1 MTLLLSNEE
10 IENLLTMPESL
21 AALEAAYKDIADGKA
36 IPGTRADNVGKVDH
50 DVGDVESLYQLKM
63 MGSVVESL
71 EVGAIRINSDVLTWP
86 TQSGTKRRVK
96 APLAP
101 NNRWTGL
108 VLLFSMT
115 TGEPLAIFP
124 DGIIQLTRVAATT
137 ALGIKHMA
145 RKNASSIGLIG
156 AGEQA
161 RSHVLA
167 TAAVRSIEEVKVYSP
182 TKSNRD
188 AFCQELH
195 GKTGITMTSVES
207 ARDAVE
213 KTDIVICAT
222 NALDTV
228 FFKDWV
234 EPGMHITSIQDK
246 GASEIEPG
254 AILAADVV
262 ALHERGNM
270 SHGYITKTKS
280 VDMPDQ
286 GEDLTEIPELDEIM
300 KSPTLAELVAGLAP
314 TRTNDDQVTC
324 FLNYRGLGVQFA
336 ALGYAVYSNAKK
348 KKVGN
353 ELPTDWFTENVCP

>member
-10 IENLLTMPESL
+10 IETLLTMPESL
-21 AALEAAYKDIADGKA
+21 AALEAAYKDIAEGKA

-50 DVGDVESLYQLKM
+50 DTGGVESLYQLKM

-86 TQSGTKRRVK
+86 TKSGTKRRVK

-101 NNRWTGL
+101 GDRWTGL

-137 ALGIKHMA
+137 ALGIKYMA
-145 RKNASSIGLIG
+145 RQNSKTVGLIG
-156 AGEQA
+156 SGEQA

-167 TAAVRSIEEVKVYSP
+167 TAAVRDIDEVRVYSP

-188 AFCQELH
+188 AFCQELQ
-195 GKTGITMTSVES
+195 GKTGIAMKS
-207 ARDAVE
+207 AATAQEAVQN
-213 KTDIVICAT
+213 TDIVICAT

-228 FFKDWV
+228 FFKEWV

-254 AILAADVV
+254 AISAADVV
-262 ALHERGNM
+262 AIHERGNM
-270 SHGYITKTKS
+270 SHGYITKTKN
-280 VDMPDQ
+280 VVMPDQ
-286 GEDLTEIPELDEIM
+286 GEDLTTLPELKEIVNG
-300 KSPTLAELVAGLAP
+300 STLAELIAGQAP
-314 TRTNDDQVTC
+314 TRTGDDQVTC
-324 FLNYRGLGVQFA
+324 FLNYRGLGMQFA
-336 ALGYAVYSNAKK
+336 ALGHAVYNNAKK
-348 KKVGN
+348 KGVGN

>member
-10 IENLLTMPESL
+10 IETLLTMPESL
-21 AALEAAYKDIADGKA
+21 AALEAAYKDIAAGKA
-36 IPGTRADNVGKVDH
+36 IPGTRVDNVGNVDH
-50 DVGDVESLYQLKM
+50 DTGGVESLYQLKM

-101 NNRWTGL
+101 NERWTGL
-108 VLLFSMT
+108 VLLFSMK

-145 RKNASSIGLIG
+145 RENSKTIGLIG

-161 RSHVLA
+161 RSHVIA
-167 TAAVRSIEEVKVYSP
+167 SAAVRGIEEVRVYSP

-188 AFCQELH
+188 AFCQELQ
-195 GKTGITMTSVES
+195 GKTGIAMTSVVS
-207 ARDAVE
+207 AREAVE

-262 ALHERGNM
+262 AVHERGNM

-280 VDMPDQ
+280 VNMPDQ
-286 GEDLTEIPELDEIM
+286 GEDLTMMPELDDVM
-300 KSPTLAELVAGLAP
+300 KSPTLAELIAGTAP
-314 TRTNDDQVTC
+314 TRANDDQVTC

-336 ALGYAVYSNAKK
+336 ALGYAVYNNAKK
-348 KKVGN
+348 KGVGN
-353 ELPTDWFTENVCP
+353 DLPTDWFTENVCP